1 MIPNTTT
8 TIGPSLHIP
17 LVFSFYLDIKLIIFI
32 QVIAVFQ
39 RFLVQLNYKL
49 ERIKNLTSYID
60 THIIYLRIKFTSLN
74 EIFNKNYSYR
84 ECNRRQLLSRSNH
97 EIKMASGQ
105 IEGMTMF
112 GSNFVEFKEVPNLN
126 TARKRSVKY
135 LKVSF

>member
-1 MIPNTTT
+1 MHDTTT
-8 TIGPSLHIP
+8 TIGPSPHTP
-17 LVFSFYLDIKLIIFI
+17 LVFCFYSDIKRMTFI
-32 QVIAVFQ
+32 QVITVFQ
-39 RFLVQLNYKL
+39 GFLDQLNYKL
-49 ERIKNLTSYID
+49 ERIKNLISYIG
-60 THIIYLRIKFTSLN
+60 TNIISIRTKFTSSN

-84 ECNRRQLLSRSNH
+84 ECNRRQLLNRSNH

-112 GSNFVEFKEVPNLN
+112 GSNFVEFKEVLNLD

>member
-1 MIPNTTT
+1 MTPNTTT
-8 TIGPSLHIP
+8 IIGPSLHIT
-17 LVFSFYLDIKLIIFI
+17 LVFGFYSGIKRMIFI

-49 ERIKNLTSYID
+49 EHIKNLTSYMSA
-60 THIIYLRIKFTSLN
+60 HIIYLRIKFTSSN

-84 ECNRRQLLSRSNH
+84 ECNRRQLLNRSNH

-105 IEGMTMF
+105 QEGMTMF
-112 GSNFVEFKEVPNLN
+112 GSNFVDFKEVPYLD
-126 TARKRSVKY
+126 AAGKRFVKY